1 MIVTLICYPHISL
14 CYWNL
19 DLTLTK
25 LILINPYFLYYMSLK
40 MSNVILISMNLLQY
54 RQCLIV
60 IGQCLRTIRYK
71 FYCYIR
77 KCQRSREYFQVL
89 IKPNPVFFFTLRW
102 NWRKINHLEVYSS
115 VASVYLQCWV
125 TITHIWFQ
133 NISLSP
139 KDIYHTH

>member
-1 MIVTLICYPHISL
+1 MLLKFRSNKIDINKSL
-14 CYWNL
+14 
-19 DLTLTK
+19 
-25 LILINPYFLYYMSLK
+25 FLYYMSLK
-40 MSNVILISMNLLQY
+40 KCQMWSLFLWIYYNTDKRSSF
-54 RQCLIV
+54 V
-60 IGQCLRTIRYK
+60 IGQCFRTIRYK